1 MIFNRRAIPPAIFSQ
16 NVVMLTDF
24 NSWDLPPDWR
34 SAIGQP
40 GDETRTDL
48 LIDFVRQA
56 RLTSI
61 VHPDEADTFRAFHS
75 TPFASVR
82 VVILG
87 QDPYPTPGHAHGLAF
102 SVRPGVKIP
111 ASLRNIFKE
120 LDSDLGI
127 PPASH
132 GCLDAW
138 AAQGVLLLNTVLTVE
153 SGKSGSHRKKGWES
167 FTDAAIQS
175 IANGRRPVAFWLWG
189 QDARAKRSMIPDHHL
204 VMESPHPSPLSART
218 GFFGSRPFSK
228 TNEWLLQHGASAVEW
243 QLPANATTT

>member
-1 MIFNRRAIPPAIFSQ
+1 MPS
-16 NVVMLTDF
+16 DF
-24 NSWDLPPDWR
+24 RFWDLPADWR
-34 SAIGQP
+34 SAIGQRA
-40 GDETRTDL
+40 DAAWTDSL
-48 LIDFVRQA
+48 VDFVHRA
-56 RLTSI
+56 RLKSI
-61 VHPDEADTFRAFHS
+61 VHPDLADTFRAFHS
-75 TPFASVR
+75 TPHASVR

-132 GCLDAW
+132 GCLDSW
-138 AAQGVLLLNTVLTVE
+138 ARQGVLLLNTVLTVE
-153 SGKSGSHRKKGWES
+153 SGKAGSHRKKGWES

-175 IANGRRPVAFWLWG
+175 LAEREKPVAFWLWG
-189 QDARAKRSMIPDHHL
+189 RDAQTKRPMIPDHHL

-218 GFFGSRPFSK
+218 GFFGSRPFST
-228 TNEWLLQHGASAVEW
+228 TNEWLSRRGESAIDW
-243 QLPANATTT
+243 QLPTNATTT